1 MRPSVGSR
9 GLFARAPRVTPFVWT
24 MSPKPKPQPKREVDM
39 IEPFVRGRAAVK
51 NFFDELEA
59 ATDTPVVELKRVFD
73 GLQKLAVRNLKD
85 KGVYSIPAMGT
96 LRRIAKPNTTEAPFV
111 IMDRTVT
118 RREKPAKY
126 KVICKVAPALNDKV
140 VG

>member
-1 MRPSVGSR
+1 M
-9 GLFARAPRVTPFVWT
+9 TPFVWT
-24 MSPKPKPQPKREVDM
+24 MAPKPKPKPAGQVDM

-59 ATDTPVVELKRVFD
+59 ATDTPAADLKRIFD
-73 GLQKLAVRNLKD
+73 GLHKIAVRDLKS
-85 KGVYSIPAMGT
+85 KHSFAIPAMG
-96 LRRIAKPNTTEAPFV
+96 LFRVISKPSATEAPMV
-111 IMDRTVT
+111 IMDRSLT
-118 RREKPAKY
+118 RREKPGKN

>member
-1 MRPSVGSR
+1 
-9 GLFARAPRVTPFVWT
+9 
-24 MSPKPKPQPKREVDM
+24 M

-51 NFFDELEA
+51 NLFDELEK
-59 ATDTPVVELKRVFD
+59 ATDIPVAELKRIFD
-73 GLQKLAVRNLKD
+73 GLQELAERDLKD
-85 KGVYSIPAMGT
+85 KGVYTIPAMGM
-96 LRRIAKPNTTEAPFV
+96 LRRIAKPYTTEASLV
-111 IMDRTVT
+111 IMDRNVT